1 MFLGIFNFFIF
12 VLWIYIWFVLKN
24 YNKVCEIIVFNFNF
38 VKFLGKIEG
47 LKISKKGL
55 V

>member
-24 YNKVCEIIVFNFNF
+24 YKKVCEIIVINFDF

-47 LKISKKGL
+47 LKISKNDL